1 MIFYLK
7 RGFILRQKINFF
19 VKDAREITKFIEPNS
34 IDLCL
39 TSPPYWDIL
48 NARRSADLKI
58 GRNYTNKAQ
67 DIGNI
72 EFYNNFLAELKNI
85 MAEVAKTIRENGYC
99 VMVVM
104 DIRKGSKFYPF
115 HSDVAKIMEEVGL
128 TFEDL
133 LIWDRQKEYN
143 NCKPLGYPYKF
154 IVNKVHEYILIFKKY
169 GHNK

>member
-1 MIFYLK
+1 MT
-7 RGFILRQKINFF
+7 
-19 VKDAREITKFIEPNS
+19 D
-34 IDLCL
+34 
-39 TSPPYWDIL
+39 
-48 NARRSADLKI
+48 
-58 GRNYTNKAQ
+58 
-67 DIGNI
+67 
-72 EFYNNFLAELKNI
+72 
-85 MAEVAKTIRENGYC
+85 VAKTIRINGYC

-115 HSDVAKIMEEVGL
+115 HSDVAQMMEEIGL